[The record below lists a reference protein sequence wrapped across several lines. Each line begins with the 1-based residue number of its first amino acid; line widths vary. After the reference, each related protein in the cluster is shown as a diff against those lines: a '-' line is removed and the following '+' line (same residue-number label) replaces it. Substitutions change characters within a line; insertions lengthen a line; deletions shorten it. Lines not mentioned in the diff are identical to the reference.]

1 MILLAISPAC
11 ALEWLVHPATP
22 HTYTVMKTILSLLL
36 LASCSS
42 LPQEE
47 IEALVA
53 FREGEI
59 SRLNEHSSILLADV
73 ERLEA
78 EILNIEAQIVTLQDQ
93 RTQTI
98 HAKAEV
104 HVAVEATK
112 VLIEENAER
121 LDDLRD

>member
-1 MILLAISPAC
+1 MKLLLPFLLAAPIF
-11 ALEWLVHPATP
+11 T
-22 HTYTVMKTILSLLL
+22 
-36 LASCSS
+36 SCSS

-47 IEALVA
+47 IDALVA

-59 SRLNEHSSILLADV
+59 SRLNEHTSILLADV